1 MFWTK
6 LHYHFLYRV
15 GSKKKI
21 KWKKKESIFFQNWF
35 QKWISNF
42 GFKNLSQSFK
52 MNFCSKIVQIQLSFF
67 STCMDNFFLM
77 MPYNSVSQ
85 NFCTMQRVGF
95 ISEFQRK
102 DGNPHTSF
110 TSTKRWQSKHA
121 NTSFFSHNFEAKIK
135 IADVF
140 FSPISSQRWRFNRA
154 RSCFFLTKWLL
165 QDESNNLPQNAR
177 S

>member
-1 MFWTK
+1 M
-6 LHYHFLYRV
+6 
-15 GSKKKI
+15 G
-21 KWKKKESIFFQNWF
+21 KKKESFFF

-95 ISEFQRK
+95 VSEFQRK

-135 IADVF
+135 IADAFF
-140 FSPISSQRWRFNRA
+140 FSNFFAKMTIQSCKKLFLFDKMVATRWA
-154 RSCFFLTKWLL
+154 KQPPTKCSKLI
-165 QDESNNLPQNAR
+165 
-177 S
+177 

>member
-1 MFWTK
+1 
-6 LHYHFLYRV
+6 
-15 GSKKKI
+15 
-21 KWKKKESIFFQNWF
+21 
-35 QKWISNF
+35 
-42 GFKNLSQSFK
+42 

-95 ISEFQRK
+95 VSEFQRK

-135 IADVF
+135 IADAF
-140 FSPISSQRWRFNRA
+140 FSLQFLRKDDDSIVQEVVSFWQNGCYKMSQTTSHKMLEVN
-154 RSCFFLTKWLL
+154 LNLL
-165 QDESNNLPQNAR
+165 LPQKKRTFWSSSGKHRINR
-177 S
+177 PQTHKRFLEQTV